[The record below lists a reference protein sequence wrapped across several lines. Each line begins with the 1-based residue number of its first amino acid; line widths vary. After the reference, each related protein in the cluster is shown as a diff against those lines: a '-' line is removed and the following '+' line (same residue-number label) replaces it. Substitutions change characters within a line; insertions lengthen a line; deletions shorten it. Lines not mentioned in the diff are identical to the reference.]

1 MKNINIKENILSDPL
16 KEFGQPAFAE
26 ALKITHH
33 SVTSLH
39 YPDGIYAFR
48 YIFCRQED
56 RRNFESNSNMMGGV
70 AVGVLETEHKL
81 LDRRFAFSERNS
93 TSPHPERQY
102 KFHRGSSCR

>member
-1 MKNINIKENILSDPL
+1 MKPYFAKSLSL
-16 KEFGQPAFAE
+16 
-26 ALKITHH
+26 THH

-70 AVGVLETEHKL
+70 AVGDALSYRYANTIWKMNPLTKKLAFVHLSFCFIHGQDLSFVL
-81 LDRRFAFSERNS
+81 
-93 TSPHPERQY
+93 Y
-102 KFHRGSSCR
+102 KYPFHDNLINI